1 MVIVLVSVNQV
12 FMCSSMCVCVCVRIR
27 EIDEEI
33 VRERGRERVYKTLD
47 N

>member
-1 MVIVLVSVNQV
+1 M
-12 FMCSSMCVCVCVRIR
+12 CVCVRIR

-33 VRERGRERVYKTLD
+33 VRERGRERERERVYKTQD